1 VVSAHRFASWIVDRR
16 VLLLVISG
24 VLLVIAASG
33 LGSLRFSND
42 FKAYFDEDNPQ
53 LVAFETL
60 QKTYASYDTLLF
72 VIAPANGDLFTSE
85 NLELVQQLTEKA
97 WLLPWA
103 GRVDSLS
110 NFSHI
115 YSEDDDILIEPLY
128 DEATDLNA
136 DTLARIKSVA
146 LGEPDLVKRLVS
158 EQGHVGAVNVVFNLP
173 GKNESGEVIQIE
185 QAARQLKNEFEQAH
199 PGLTIYLSGMLMMNH
214 AFLDSARRDIT
225 LLIPL
230 ALLISA
236 FTLFFMLG
244 RSSVTL
250 ASFANVIATTAVTM
264 GIAGWMGVVLT
275 PTTAIVPVVILT
287 LVVANSVHILCSY
300 QDSLCSG
307 MDNQSAIIASLVINL
322 QPVMVTS
329 VTTVIGFLSLN
340 FNESPPLRDLG
351 NLAALGMVVTYATT
365 IILLPAF
372 VAVLS
377 PRISRT
383 PTWCSRLVTAC
394 GAQIVSRPWHFLLT
408 SAVLVVML
416 VSMAPGN
423 RINDAYLEYFDD
435 SIPFRHATDFM
446 TENLTGIYQLQYS
459 VSAGESGGVQEPGYL
474 RYLERYVSWLRSQPE
489 VMSVTSLTDIM
500 KRLNRTL
507 NGDQQ
512 AWYRLPETRQQS
524 AQALLMYESSL
535 PVGLD
540 VNHLVD
546 IDKSASRVE
555 VTLVNLGSQELLA
568 FNRRAEQW
576 LTANLPT
583 TAQRLVPGTEHV
595 MQAAKGASP
604 ALMFSSVS
612 ETNIPSV
619 LTGVFGAL
627 ILISLILIVELRSLR
642 LGLLSLLPNLV
653 PVAMAFGVWSLLVG
667 SVGMAA
673 AVVASLT
680 IGIIV
685 DDTVHLL
692 SKYQRARKQMGM
704 DPDQA
709 LQYVISTV
717 GNAMFVTSV
726 VLIAGF
732 LVLALSPFN
741 PNAHM
746 GVLCALTIGFAL
758 LADFF
763 LLPPLLLLI
772 EGRNDVPQSDD
783 TDTDTETASAYV

>member
-1 VVSAHRFASWIVDRR
+1 MISAQTFARWIVAQR
-16 VLLLVISG
+16 VLLLIITS
-24 VLLVIAASG
+24 VLATVAAGG

-42 FKAYFDEDNPQ
+42 FKAYFDEDNAQ
-53 LVAFETL
+53 LRAFETL
-60 QKTYASYDTLLF
+60 QNTYASYDSLLF
-72 VIAPANGDLFTSE
+72 VIAPADGEMFTGE
-85 NLELVQQLTEKA
+85 NLELIRQLTEQS
-97 WLLPWA
+97 WQLPWA

-115 YSEDDDILIEPLY
+115 HANEDEILIEPLY
-128 DEATDLNA
+128 DENSTLDTN
-136 DTLARIKSVA
+136 TLARIKAIA
-146 LGEPDLVKRLVS
+146 LGEPDLVKRLIS
-158 EQGHVGAVNVVFNLP
+158 DRGHVAAVNVVFNLP
-173 GKNESGEVIQIE
+173 GKDESGEVIAVE
-185 QAARQLKNEFEQAH
+185 QAARALSASFEQQH

-236 FTLFFMLG
+236 LALFFMLG
-244 RSSVTL
+244 QSSVTL
-250 ASFANVIATTAVTM
+250 AAFANVIATTAITM
-264 GIAGWMGVVLT
+264 GIAGWMGFILT

-287 LVVANSVHILCSY
+287 LVVANSVHVLCSY
-300 QDSLCSG
+300 QDGLCRG
-307 MDNQSAIIASLVINL
+307 LDNHGAIIDSLGINL

-351 NLAALGMVVTYATT
+351 NLAALGMVVTYVTT
-365 IILLPAF
+365 VVLLPAF

-377 PRISRT
+377 PRINTT
-383 PTWCSRLVTAC
+383 PTWCSRLVAAS
-394 GAQIVSRPWHFLLT
+394 GVHIVARPWHFLIG
-408 SAVLVVML
+408 SGVLVAIL
-416 VSMAPGN
+416 LSLAPGN

-446 TENLTGIYQLQYS
+446 TDNLTGIYQLQYS
-459 VSAGESGGVQEPGYL
+459 VSAGQPGGIQEPA
-474 RYLERYVSWLRSQPE
+474 YLEYLDQYVSWLRAQPE
-489 VMSVTSLTDIM
+489 VMSVTTITDIM

-507 NGDQQ
+507 SGDDQ
-512 AWYRLPETRQQS
+512 ARYKLPDNRQMAAQS
-524 AQALLMYESSL
+524 LLLYESSL

-540 VNHLVD
+540 INHLVN

-555 VTLVNLGSQELLA
+555 VTLTNLGSQELLA

-576 LTANLPT
+576 LATNGDNAAPT
-583 TAQRLVPGTEHV
+583 H
-595 MQAAKGASP
+595 GASP

-619 LTGVFGAL
+619 LAGVFGAL
-627 ILISLILIVELRSLR
+627 LLISLILIAELRSLR
-642 LGLLSLLPNLV
+642 LGLLSLIPNLV

-667 SVGMAA
+667 AIGMAA

-692 SKYQRARKQMGM
+692 SKYQRARQQMGM
-704 DPDQA
+704 NAEDA
-709 LQYVISTV
+709 LRYVIATV

-732 LVLALSPFN
+732 LVLTLSPFN

-746 GVLCALTIGFAL
+746 GILCALTIGFAL

-763 LLPPLLLLI
+763 LLPPLLLLLK
-772 EGRNDVPQSDD
+772 GRVHVPQPDSAD
-783 TDTDTETASAYV
+783 TAPSCAQA

>member
-1 VVSAHRFASWIVDRR
+1 VITTERFARWIVSRR
-16 VLLLVISG
+16 LLLLTLTI
-24 VLLVIAASG
+24 VLSAIAAGG

-53 LVAFETL
+53 LQAFETL

-72 VIAPANGDLFTSE
+72 VIAPANGDLFTTG
-85 NLELVQQLTEKA
+85 NLQLIRELTEKS
-97 WLLPWA
+97 WQLPWA

-115 YSEDDDILIEPLY
+115 YAEDDDILIEPLY
-128 DEATDLNA
+128 NETTLLDT
-136 DTLARIKSVA
+136 DTLARIKTIA

-173 GKNESGEVIQIE
+173 GTDESGEVIQVE
-185 QAARQLKNEFEQAH
+185 QAARLLKAEFEQAH

-244 RSSVTL
+244 RSSVTV
-250 ASFANVIATTAVTM
+250 ASFANVIVTTAVTM
-264 GIAGWMGVVLT
+264 GLAGWMGFILT

-287 LVVANSVHILCSY
+287 LVVANSVHVLCAY
-300 QDSLCSG
+300 QDGLCRDMSNHQAIVDSLS
-307 MDNQSAIIASLVINL
+307 VNL
-322 QPVMVTS
+322 KPVMVTS
-329 VTTVIGFLSLN
+329 GTTVIGFLSLN
-340 FNESPPLRDLG
+340 FNDSPPLRDLG
-351 NLAALGMVVTYATT
+351 NLAALGMVVTYVTT
-365 IILLPAF
+365 VILLPAF
-372 VAVLS
+372 IATFS

-383 PTWCSRLVTAC
+383 PTWCSRFMASC
-394 GAQIVSRPWHFLLT
+394 GLHIVARPWQFLVGSTLLV
-408 SAVLVVML
+408 AVLVAL
-416 VSMAPGN
+416 APGN

-435 SIPFRHATDFM
+435 SVPFRQATDFM

-459 VSAGESGGVQEPGYL
+459 VSSGESGGIQEPAYL
-474 RYLERYVSWLRSQPE
+474 QYLDSYVTWLRAQPE
-489 VMSVTSLTDIM
+489 VMSVTTITDIM

-507 NGDQQ
+507 NGDDQ
-512 AWYRLPETRQQS
+512 AWYRLPDNRQMAAQS
-524 AQALLMYESSL
+524 LLLYESSL

-540 VNHLVD
+540 INNLVD
-546 IDKSASRVE
+546 VDKSSSRVE
-555 VTLVNLGSQELLA
+555 VTLINLDSQELLA
-568 FNRRAEQW
+568 FNRRAEDW
-576 LTANLPT
+576 LATH
-583 TAQRLVPGTEHV
+583 AQD
-595 MQAAKGASP
+595 QALTPAKGASP
-604 ALMFSSVS
+604 ALMFSSIS

-619 LTGVFGAL
+619 LGGVFGAL
-627 ILISLILIVELRSLR
+627 MLISLILILELRSLK
-642 LGLLSLLPNLV
+642 LGLLSLIPNLV

-667 SVGMAA
+667 SIGMAA

-692 SKYQRARKQMGM
+692 SKYQRARNKLGM
-704 DPDQA
+704 NPQEA
-709 LQYVISTV
+709 LHYVIATV

-726 VLIAGF
+726 VLMAGF

-746 GVLCALTIGFAL
+746 GILCALTIGFAL
-758 LADFF
+758 LADLF
-763 LLPPLLLLI
+763 LLPPLLILI
-772 EGRNDVPQSDD
+772 EGRLHVPEPDGA
-783 TDTDTETASAYV
+783 ETAPSCAQG

>member
-1 VVSAHRFASWIVDRR
+1 VISAQNFAAWIVERR
-16 VLLLVISG
+16 VTLLALTAALSLV
-24 VLLVIAASG
+24 AASG
-33 LGSLRFSND
+33 LGSLHFSND
-42 FKAYFDEDNPQ
+42 FKAYFDEDNAQ
-53 LVAFETL
+53 LMAFETL

-72 VIAPANGDLFTSE
+72 VIVPANGDLFTAA
-85 NLELVQQLTEKA
+85 NLKLVQQLTEKS
-97 WLLPWA
+97 WHLPWV

-115 YSEDDDILIEPLY
+115 HAQDDDIVIEPLY
-128 DEATDLNA
+128 DEATTLDRQ
-136 DTLARIKSVA
+136 TLARIKSVA

-185 QAARQLKNEFEQAH
+185 QAARQLKTEFEQAN
-199 PGLTIYLSGMLMMNH
+199 PGLTIYLSGMLMMDY

-264 GIAGWMGVVLT
+264 GLAGWMGIVLT

-307 MDNQSAIIASLVINL
+307 MNNRAAIIASLVINL
-322 QPVMVTS
+322 QPVLITS

-340 FNESPPLRDLG
+340 FNESSPLRDLG
-351 NLAALGMVVTYATT
+351 NLAALGMVVTYITT

-372 VAVLS
+372 VAVLN
-377 PRISRT
+377 PRINRT
-383 PTWCSRLVTAC
+383 PTWCSRLVAAC
-394 GAQIVSRPWHFLLT
+394 GVQIVSRPWHFLAA
-408 SAVLVVML
+408 SAVLVTVL
-416 VSMAPGN
+416 AALAPGN
-423 RINDAYLEYFDD
+423 RIDDAYLEYFDD
-435 SIPFRHATDFM
+435 SIPFRSATDFM

-459 VSAGESGGVQEPGYL
+459 LSAGESGGVQEPHYL
-474 RYLERYVSWLRSQPE
+474 AYLDRYVSWLRSQPE
-489 VMSVTSLTDIM
+489 VMSVTSLSDIM

-507 NGDQQ
+507 NGDE
-512 AWYRLPETRQQS
+512 AAANRLPESRQQA

-540 VNHLVD
+540 INHLVN

-555 VTLVNLGSQELLA
+555 VTLSNLGSQELLA

-576 LTANLPT
+576 LATNLPP
-583 TAQRLVPGTEHV
+583 APDRLVPAQPV
-595 MQAAKGASP
+595 QPAKGASP

-619 LTGVFGAL
+619 LTGVFAAL
-627 ILISLILIVELRSLR
+627 MLISLILIVELRSLW

-667 SVGMAA
+667 TIGMAA

-692 SKYQRARKQMGM
+692 SKYQRARKQLGM
-704 DPDQA
+704 DSEQA
-709 LQYVISTV
+709 LQYVIATV
-717 GNAMFVTSV
+717 GNAIIVTSV
-726 VLIAGF
+726 VLMAGF

-758 LADFF
+758 LADLF
-763 LLPPLLLLI
+763 LLPPLLLLL
-772 EGRNDVPQSDD
+772 EGRNDVPQPD
-783 TDTDTETASAYV
+783 DTETASAYSQG

>member
-1 VVSAHRFASWIVDRR
+1 MISTQTFARWIVARR
-16 VLLLVISG
+16 VMLLSVTV
-24 VLLVIAASG
+24 VLSLLAAGG

-42 FKAYFDEDNPQ
+42 FKIYFDEDNPQ

-72 VIAPANGDLFTSE
+72 VIAPANGDLFTAA
-85 NLELVQQLTEKA
+85 NLKLVQQLTEKS
-97 WLLPWA
+97 WQLPWA

-115 YSEDDDILIEPLY
+115 YAEDDDILIEPLY
-128 DEATDLNA
+128 DEGTTLDSQ
-136 DTLARIKSVA
+136 TLAQIKSVA

-158 EQGHVGAVNVVFNLP
+158 ERGHVGAVNVVFNLP
-173 GKNESGEVIQIE
+173 GKDESGEVIE
-185 QAARQLKNEFEQAH
+185 VERAARQLKTEFEQAN

-214 AFLDSARRDIT
+214 AFLESARRDIT

-244 RSSVTL
+244 RSVVTL
-250 ASFANVIATTAVTM
+250 ASFVNVIATTVVTM
-264 GIAGWMGVVLT
+264 GIAGWLGVVLT

-300 QDSLCSG
+300 QDNLCSG
-307 MDNQSAIIASLVINL
+307 MNNHDALVASLVINM

-351 NLAALGMVVTYATT
+351 NLAALGMVVTYITT
-365 IILLPAF
+365 VILLPAF

-377 PRISRT
+377 PRINRT
-383 PTWCSRLVTAC
+383 PTWCSRLVAVW
-394 GAQIVSRPWHFLLT
+394 GVQIVSRPWHFLIA
-408 SAVLVVML
+408 SVVLVAGL
-416 VSMAPGN
+416 VALAPGN

-435 SIPFRHATDFM
+435 SIPFRSATDFM
-446 TENLTGIYQLQYS
+446 TQNLTGIYQLQYS
-459 VSAGESGGVQEPGYL
+459 LSSGDAGGVQEPGYL
-474 RYLERYVSWLRSQPE
+474 RYLDRYVSWLRSQPE
-489 VMSVTSLTDIM
+489 VMSVTSITDIM

-507 NGDQQ
+507 NGDD
-512 AWYRLPETRQQS
+512 ATADRLPDTRQQA

-540 VNHLVD
+540 INHLVD

-555 VTLVNLGSQELLA
+555 VTLTNLGSQELLA
-568 FNRRAEQW
+568 FNRRAESW
-576 LTANLPT
+576 LEVNLPP
-583 TAQRLVPGTEHV
+583 AAGRLVSA
-595 MQAAKGASP
+595 QALQPTKGASP

-627 ILISLILIVELRSLR
+627 LLISLILIFELRSLR

-667 SVGMAA
+667 SIGMAA

-692 SKYQRARKQMGM
+692 SKYQRARNQMGM
-704 DPDQA
+704 GPEQA
-709 LQYVISTV
+709 LQYVIATV

-726 VLIAGF
+726 VLMAGF
-732 LVLALSPFN
+732 LVLTLSPFN

-746 GVLCALTIGFAL
+746 GILCALTIGFAL

-763 LLPPLLLLI
+763 LLPPLLLIL
-772 EGRNDVPQSDD
+772 EGRNDVPQPD
-783 TDTDTETASAYV
+783 DTETASAYAQG